1 MFFREKLVICVTLC
15 FYFRSKKGYKVDIKK
30 ISSGD
35 NPPHTI
41 NVVVEIPAGADPVKY
56 EIDKKS
62 GALFVDR
69 MLRTAMY
76 YPCNYGFIPNTL
88 SLDGDPTDVLVL
100 CEEKLIPGCVIPV
113 RPIGVLLM
121 EDESGK
127 DEKIL
132 AVPTPKISPL
142 YAEKQSYKDISAS
155 KLDQISHF
163 FSHYK
168 DLEKNKWVKI
178 LGWEDAPMAE
188 KLIQEAIDRFED

>member
-1 MFFREKLVICVTLC
+1 M
-15 FYFRSKKGYKVDIKK
+15 DIKR

-35 NPPHTI
+35 NPPHSV
-41 NVVVEIPAGADPVKY
+41 NVVIEIPMGADPVKY
-56 EIDKKS
+56 EIDKDT

-100 CEEKLIPGCVIPV
+100 CDERLIPGCVIPV

-132 AVPTPKISPL
+132 AVPVNKISPL
-142 YAEKQSYKDISAS
+142 YASKQSYKDIPES
-155 KLDQISHF
+155 KLEQISHF

-168 DLEKNKWVKI
+168 DLEKNKWVKV
-178 LGWEDAPMAE
+178 LGWEDTKIAE
-188 KLIQEAIDRFED
+188 QLIQEAIDRFDD